1 MLSAIAASTRITI
14 AENSLAALVFF
25 FLLAAQTLAYLL
37 YCFPGS
43 ELLWALS
50 VPFNRLAA
58 PMLDPFGAWL
68 GLGPLQSI
76 AILGLI
82 AAIPILAHL
91 GRNWLGT
98 SISGHVALAVLVIL
112 TAGAMQRAQT
122 HQVSASLSPIF
133 DPSAFDMSSAGLAS
147 ATAMLVVLCGLN
159 HIVFFA
165 RARAS

>member
-1 MLSAIAASTRITI
+1 MLSAIASSTRIDT
-14 AENSLAALVFF
+14 AENSLAAMVFF
-25 FLLAAQTLAYLL
+25 FLLAAQSLAYLL

-58 PMLDPFGAWL
+58 PVLDPL
-68 GLGPLQSI
+68 DMLLGPGPLTSL
-76 AILGLI
+76 AMLGAVVAVPL
-82 AAIPILAHL
+82 LAHL

-98 SISGHVALAVLVIL
+98 SVSGHVALAVSVVL

-133 DPSAFDMSSAGLAS
+133 DPSAFDMGSTGLIV
-147 ATAMLVVLCGLN
+147 ATAALVVLCGLN